1 MLAFSEEI
9 ATEKRAIRWV
19 KRITFR
25 YDSRHFFTGTDAGP
39 FGTGWPWSVIVESSV
54 ATDVR
59 ALINEGSVTRYQQR
73 IIALCFAVVA
83 MDGMD
88 IALMGFIAPAL
99 KVSWGVT
106 TQQLGAIISAALIG
120 LALGALFAGPL
131 ADRFGRRVIIISSVF
146 FFGLWTLATAFSQN
160 AEQMMLFRFLTGL
173 GLGAAMPNVGT
184 LVAEYSPERKRA
196 FIITIV
202 FCGFTFG
209 AAGGGFAASWLIPN
223 YGWHAVLVLG
233 GLLPLLIVPLLLKWL
248 PESLRFLLSRH
259 APAERI
265 RQIVEK
271 MAPGQV
277 GLGSQ
282 FALSE
287 KAQREGAVK
296 LVLTRPYL
304 TGSVLLWGSYF
315 MGLFLVYLIGSWL
328 PSLVKDMGMTVTQ
341 AALVTAMYQAG
352 GTLGSL
358 FAGWMMDR
366 FNANL
371 ALAAIYFTGAIATVA
386 IGYAPAHTLIL
397 SLVAFSSGFCLNGA
411 NTGMNALSASYYPTR
426 ARATGS
432 SWMHG
437 VGRMGAILS
446 AFAGAQMLSMG
457 WHITEVFS
465 SLAIP
470 AVLTSLMLLAKYRFG
485 YQRSEE

>member
-1 MLAFSEEI
+1 MESTA
-9 ATEKRAIRWV
+9 AI
-19 KRITFR
+19 
-25 YDSRHFFTGTDAGP
+25 
-39 FGTGWPWSVIVESSV
+39 
-54 ATDVR
+54 DVR
-59 ALINEGSVTRYQQR
+59 ALINQGSISRYQQR

-99 KVSWGVT
+99 KSDWGVST
-106 TQQLGAIISAALIG
+106 HQLGAVISAALIG
-120 LALGALFAGPL
+120 LALGAMLAGPL
-131 ADRFGRRVIIISSVF
+131 ADRFGRRVVIISSVF
-146 FFGLWTLATAFSQN
+146 FFGLWTLMTALSHN
-160 AEQMMLFRFLTGL
+160 VDQMMLFRFLTGL
-173 GLGAAMPNVGT
+173 GMGAAMPNVGT

-196 FIITIV
+196 FIITVV

-209 AAGGGFAASWLIPN
+209 AAGGGFAASWLIPTF
-223 YGWHAVLVLG
+223 GWHAVLVVG
-233 GLLPLLIVPLLLKWL
+233 GILPLLMVPILLKGL
-248 PESLRFLLSRH
+248 PESVRFLIARQ
-259 APAERI
+259 APAQRI
-265 RQIVEK
+265 RQIVAK
-271 MAPGQV
+271 MAPGQALN
-277 GLGSQ
+277 GRQ
-282 FALSE
+282 FAMPE
-287 KAQREGAVK
+287 KPQCHGAAR
-296 LVLTRPYL
+296 LVLSRPYL
-304 TGSVLLWGSYF
+304 LGSTLLWGAYF

-352 GTLGSL
+352 GTVGSL

-386 IGYAPAHTLIL
+386 IGFAPAHTLVL
-397 SLVAFSSGFCLNGA
+397 SLVAFCSGFCLNGA
-411 NTGMNALSASYYPTR
+411 NTGMNALSASYYPTH

-437 VGRMGAILS
+437 VGRIGAILS

-457 WHITEVFS
+457 WNITEVFS

-470 AVLTSLMLLAKYRFG
+470 AVLTSLLLLAKYRYG
-485 YQRSEE
+485 YRR

>member
-1 MLAFSEEI
+1 M
-9 ATEKRAIRWV
+9 
-19 KRITFR
+19 
-25 YDSRHFFTGTDAGP
+25 
-39 FGTGWPWSVIVESSV
+39 ESTA

-59 ALINEGSVTRYQQR
+59 ALINEGCISRYQQR

-99 KVSWGVT
+99 KTAWGVT
-106 TQQLGAIISAALIG
+106 THQLGAVISAALIG
-120 LALGALFAGPL
+120 LALGAMFAGPL

-160 AEQMMLFRFLTGL
+160 IDQMMLFRFLTGL

-196 FIITIV
+196 FIITVV

-209 AAGGGFAASWLIPN
+209 AAGGGFAASWLIPH
-223 YGWHAVLVLG
+223 YGWHAVLVVG
-233 GLLPLLIVPLLLKWL
+233 GLLPLMIVPMLLSWL
-248 PESLRFLLSRH
+248 PESVRFLLARH
-259 APAERI
+259 APAGQI
-265 RQIVEK
+265 RRIVEK
-271 MAPGQV
+271 MAPGRV
-277 GLGSQ
+277 HHDSH
-282 FALSE
+282 FAMVE
-287 KAQREGAVK
+287 KAQRHGAVR
-296 LVLTRPYL
+296 LVTSRPYL
-304 TGSVLLWGSYF
+304 LGSSLLWGGYF

-352 GTLGSL
+352 GTVGSL

-371 ALAAIYFTGAIATVA
+371 ALAGIYFVGAIATVA
-386 IGYAPAHTLIL
+386 IGFAPAQTLVL
-397 SLVAFSSGFCLNGA
+397 SLVAFCSGFCLNGA
-411 NTGMNALSASYYPTR
+411 NTGMNALSASYYPTH

-457 WHITEVFS
+457 WNITDVFS

-470 AVLTSLMLLAKYRFG
+470 AVLTSLMLLAKYRYG
-485 YQRSEE
+485 YRRTGAQ

>member
-1 MLAFSEEI
+1 M
-9 ATEKRAIRWV
+9 
-19 KRITFR
+19 
-25 YDSRHFFTGTDAGP
+25 
-39 FGTGWPWSVIVESSV
+39 ESIV

-99 KVSWGVT
+99 KASWGVT
-106 TQQLGAIISAALIG
+106 TQQLGAVISAALIG
-120 LALGALFAGPL
+120 LALGAMVAGPL

-160 AEQMMLFRFLTGL
+160 IDQMMLFRFLTGL

-196 FIITIV
+196 FIITVV

-209 AAGGGFAASWLIPN
+209 AAGGGFAASWLIPH
-223 YGWHAVLVLG
+223 YGWHAVLILG

-248 PESLRFLLSRH
+248 PESVRFLLSRR
-259 APAERI
+259 APEERI
-265 RQIVEK
+265 RKIVEK
-271 MAPGQV
+271 MAPGQLPQ
-277 GLGSQ
+277 GGQ
-282 FALSE
+282 FAMTE

-296 LVLTRPYL
+296 LVLSKPYFA
-304 TGSVLLWGSYF
+304 GSLLLWGSYF

-386 IGYAPAHTLIL
+386 IGYAPAQTLIL
-397 SLVAFSSGFCLNGA
+397 SLVAFCSGFCLNGA
-411 NTGMNALSASYYPTR
+411 NTGMNALSASYYPTH

-437 VGRMGAILS
+437 VGRVGAILS

-485 YQRSEE
+485 YQRAEE

>member
-1 MLAFSEEI
+1 MESTA
-9 ATEKRAIRWV
+9 AI
-19 KRITFR
+19 
-25 YDSRHFFTGTDAGP
+25 
-39 FGTGWPWSVIVESSV
+39 
-54 ATDVR
+54 DVR
-59 ALINEGSVTRYQQR
+59 ALINQGRISRYQQR

-99 KVSWGVT
+99 KSDWGVST
-106 TQQLGAIISAALIG
+106 HQLGAVISAALIG
-120 LALGALFAGPL
+120 LALGAMLAGPL
-131 ADRFGRRVIIISSVF
+131 ADRFGRRVVIISSVF
-146 FFGLWTLATAFSQN
+146 FFGLWTLMTALSQN
-160 AEQMMLFRFLTGL
+160 VDQMMLFRFLTGL
-173 GLGAAMPNVGT
+173 GMGAAMPNVGT

-196 FIITIV
+196 FIITVV

-223 YGWHAVLVLG
+223 FGWHAVLVVG
-233 GLLPLLIVPLLLKWL
+233 GLLPLLMVPILIKGL
-248 PESLRFLLSRH
+248 PESVRFLISRQ

-265 RQIVEK
+265 RQIVAK
-271 MAPGQV
+271 MAPDQPLSGR
-277 GLGSQ
+277 Q
-282 FALSE
+282 FVLPE
-287 KAQREGAVK
+287 KPQHQGAAR
-296 LVLTRPYL
+296 LVLSRPYL
-304 TGSVLLWGSYF
+304 LGSTLLWGAYF

-352 GTLGSL
+352 GTVGSL

-386 IGYAPAHTLIL
+386 IGFAPAHTLIL
-397 SLVAFSSGFCLNGA
+397 SLVAFCSGFCLNGA
-411 NTGMNALSASYYPTR
+411 NTGMNALSASYYPTH

-437 VGRMGAILS
+437 VGRIGAILS

-457 WHITEVFS
+457 WNITDVFS

-470 AVLTSLMLLAKYRFG
+470 AVLTSLLLVAKYRYG
-485 YQRSEE
+485 YLR

>member
-1 MLAFSEEI
+1 MESTA
-9 ATEKRAIRWV
+9 AI
-19 KRITFR
+19 
-25 YDSRHFFTGTDAGP
+25 
-39 FGTGWPWSVIVESSV
+39 
-54 ATDVR
+54 DVR
-59 ALINEGSVTRYQQR
+59 ALINQGGISRYQQR

-99 KVSWGVT
+99 KSDWGVST
-106 TQQLGAIISAALIG
+106 HQLGAVISAALIG
-120 LALGALFAGPL
+120 LALGAMLAGPL
-131 ADRFGRRVIIISSVF
+131 ADRFGRRVVIISSVF
-146 FFGLWTLATAFSQN
+146 FFGLWTLMTALSHN
-160 AEQMMLFRFLTGL
+160 VDQMMLFRFLTGL
-173 GLGAAMPNVGT
+173 GMGAAMPNVGT

-196 FIITIV
+196 FIITVV

-209 AAGGGFAASWLIPN
+209 AAGGGFAASWLIPTF
-223 YGWHAVLVLG
+223 GWHAVLVVG
-233 GLLPLLIVPLLLKWL
+233 GILPLLMVPILLKGL
-248 PESLRFLLSRH
+248 PESVRFLIARQ

-265 RQIVEK
+265 RQIVAK
-271 MAPGQV
+271 MAPGQALK
-277 GLGSQ
+277 GRQ
-282 FALSE
+282 FAMPE
-287 KAQREGAVK
+287 KPQCHGAAR
-296 LVLTRPYL
+296 LVLSRPYL
-304 TGSVLLWGSYF
+304 LGSTLLWGAYF

-352 GTLGSL
+352 GTVGSL

-371 ALAAIYFTGAIATVA
+371 ALAAIYFTGAIATVV
-386 IGYAPAHTLIL
+386 IGFAPAHTLVL
-397 SLVAFSSGFCLNGA
+397 SLVAFCSGFCLNGA
-411 NTGMNALSASYYPTR
+411 NTGMNALSASYYPTH

-437 VGRMGAILS
+437 VGRIGAILS

-457 WHITEVFS
+457 WNITEVFS

-470 AVLTSLMLLAKYRFG
+470 AVLTSLLLLAKYRYG
-485 YQRSEE
+485 YRR